1 MGIGLPAARQ
11 IACRAQPSIMGDAL
25 AFQEGFRRA
34 GLISTMAAMTTPIQA
49 PLFYGWKVAWSAFV
63 IAILGW
69 GLGFYGP
76 SVYLKAVQDRMGW
89 SVALVSAAVTFHFLV
104 GAVAVAN
111 LPKLHRRFGLPTV
124 TFGSAVVLAW
134 GVVGWSV
141 CQTPA
146 QLFGAALLSG
156 AGWVALGGV
165 GINAM
170 VTPWFNQLRP
180 RALALAYNGAS
191 IGGVVFS
198 PLWVALIGAMGFVWS
213 AWGVGLATVVVV
225 GWLAATVLSQTP
237 QGRGLAVDGAVATQ
251 RPAKPEATTAAVSK
265 PWQDAAFLSIVA
277 GMALGLF
284 AQVGMIAH
292 LYSLLTPALG
302 AQAAGFAAGLATA
315 AAIVGRTATGW
326 AIGPGTDRR
335 LMAALSYGIQIV
347 GCLCFAGMAA
357 GSASKLLLVL
367 GVVLFG
373 FGIGNATS
381 MPPLMAQLEFSPA
394 DAARF
399 IALITASAQ
408 ATYAFAPLVFGL
420 IRAATE
426 QAGQGMS
433 PAVFVMAAVL
443 QALAAAAY
451 LYGRGRYLQR

>member
-1 MGIGLPAARQ
+1 
-11 IACRAQPSIMGDAL
+11 
-25 AFQEGFRRA
+25 
-34 GLISTMAAMTTPIQA
+34 MAAMMNPTQA

-76 SVYLKAVQDRMGW
+76 AVYLKAVQDRLGW

-111 LPKLHRRFGLPTV
+111 LPRLHRRFGLPIV
-124 TFGSAVVLAW
+124 TFGGAVVLAV
-134 GVVGWSV
+134 GVVGWSL

-146 QLFGAALLSG
+146 QLFGATLLSG

-198 PLWVALIGAMGFVWS
+198 PLWVALLGAVGFAWS
-213 AWGVGLATVVVV
+213 AVGVGLVTVMVV
-225 GWLAATVLSQTP
+225 GFLAATVLSQTP
-237 QGRGLAVDGAVATQ
+237 QGRGLAVDGVAAVETQ
-251 RPAKPEATTAAVSK
+251 PKSQGTAAAVVN
-265 PWQDAAFLSIVA
+265 PWKDAAFLTIA
-277 GMALGLF
+277 MGMALGLF

-315 AAIVGRTATGW
+315 AAIVGRTATSW

-335 LMAALSYGIQIV
+335 VMAALNYGIQIV
-347 GCLCFAGMAA
+347 GCLCFAAMAA
-357 GSASKLLLVL
+357 GLVVAGPAANLLLLL

-381 MPPLMAQLEFSPA
+381 LPPLLVQLEFNAA
-394 DAARF
+394 DAARC

-420 IRAATE
+420 IREATE
-426 QAGQGMS
+426 KPGQSLS
-433 PAVFVMAAVL
+433 PVVFGVAAVL
-443 QALAAAAY
+443 QALSAAAY
-451 LYGRGRYLQR
+451 VYGRGRFLRR